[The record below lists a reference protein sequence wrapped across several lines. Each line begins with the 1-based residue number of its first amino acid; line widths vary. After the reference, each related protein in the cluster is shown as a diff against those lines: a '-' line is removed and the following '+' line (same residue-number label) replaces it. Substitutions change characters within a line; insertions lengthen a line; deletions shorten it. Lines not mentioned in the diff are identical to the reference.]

1 MTYDFDDTQDEMISE
16 IAPNTPL
23 PKDLLEHLESRK
35 KHRKEIINT
44 TEKLTRFFI
53 GWSLNSTGFFIAKFL
68 LINGGSLYYWLAVS
82 LCFSISSV
90 GSLAGLT
97 GFRINYKEG
106 LEVDNGQ
113 NVLKAVGG
121 VAVAVGVTWLAT
133 KDYQYFENLTKETAV
148 QISQDIATIEKQ
160 YPQLDPWLS
169 IGVAGF
175 LLLCGMWVVFVGR
188 REWKKA

>member
-1 MTYDFDDTQDEMISE
+1 MTYDFDDNQDEMVGE
-16 IAPNTPL
+16 IAPDTPL

-35 KHRKEIINT
+35 KHRQEIINT

-68 LINGGSLYYWLAVS
+68 LINGGSLYYWLAIS

-121 VAVAVGVTWLAT
+121 VAGAVGVTWLAT
-133 KDYQYFENLTKETAV
+133 KDYQYFENLTKETAA
-148 QISQDIATIEKQ
+148 QINQDIATIEKQ
-160 YPQLDPWLS
+160 YPQLDPWLG
-169 IGVAGF
+169 IVIAA
-175 LLLCGMWVVFVGR
+175 LLLLGGFRLIFGGGD
-188 REWKKA
+188 K